1 MWCPIKVEIN
11 NLFAAERLEYEF
23 NNNVCT
29 VVTGKNYTDKNF
41 ENNGAGKSTIFEAI
55 ALAITGDCLRP
66 IKKDSFINKSKS
78 VSSCSVVLEL
88 YNDVLKKNIRIERE
102 FFKSSK
108 SSTCLV
114 YENGLQNKQLVSV
127 AEANKRILE
136 LIGICKDDLVRYFI
150 VGQDNRYNFFTASD
164 SDKKEILNRITNADM
179 INSVLQR
186 LSDSV
191 KAKQADLEAEKINE
205 GKLLGKMEM
214 IDVQIKDLLEN
225 DDTEYEVKKLE
236 REIVGWDAELVSR
249 GEKKDK
255 LEKEL
260 MKMEQH
266 LAKMKLVDLSKTRDK
281 INKLN
286 KSMDYSDSELLEAN
300 KLKKKLELILDGVLK
315 CPKCGE
321 KFVVDNELKLTYE
334 EALEIKLEVDSKAKE
349 LAEEVNVLSIKISEA
364 NKELK
369 AAKEQNLKYEACE
382 HDINK
387 QNKLIEVEEYEI
399 KALNVKIAKKKVEIE
414 DLKSGKQRKERIEE
428 LKQRK
433 RDVLK
438 KYNECREVLKV
449 ADDELNMLKF
459 WQFNMGKSGF
469 QTYLANKSIK
479 RLEGTINNYLDK
491 MKIDYRVQIEPYKVL
506 KSGDVREKIDCFVS
520 CNGYDWQN
528 FMTFSGG
535 ERQRIILAGILAIQ
549 KLINDSLGA
558 NGLNMLIMD
567 ETLWQMDNVGTV
579 SAIRILERIGITI
592 LITTQNIEEPEK
604 IFENYLKVVKID
616 GVSKFQS

>member
-1 MWCPIKVEIN
+1 
-11 NLFAAERLEYEF
+11 
-23 NNNVCT
+23 
-29 VVTGKNYTDKNF
+29 
-41 ENNGAGKSTIFEAI
+41 
-55 ALAITGDCLRP
+55 
-66 IKKDSFINKSKS
+66 
-78 VSSCSVVLEL
+78 
-88 YNDVLKKNIRIERE
+88 
-102 FFKSSK
+102 
-108 SSTCLV
+108 
-114 YENGLQNKQLVSV
+114 
-127 AEANKRILE
+127 
-136 LIGICKDDLVRYFI
+136 
-150 VGQDNRYNFFTASD
+150 
-164 SDKKEILNRITNADM
+164 
-179 INSVLQR
+179 
-186 LSDSV
+186 
-191 KAKQADLEAEKINE
+191 
-205 GKLLGKMEM
+205 
-214 IDVQIKDLLEN
+214 
-225 DDTEYEVKKLE
+225 
-236 REIVGWDAELVSR
+236 
-249 GEKKDK
+249 
-255 LEKEL
+255 
-260 MKMEQH
+260 
-266 LAKMKLVDLSKTRDK
+266 
-281 INKLN
+281 
-286 KSMDYSDSELLEAN
+286 MDYSDSELLEAN

>member
-1 MWCPIKVEIN
+1 MWCPIRVEIN

-78 VSSCSVVLEL
+78 VSSCSVALEL
-88 YNDVLKKNIRIERE
+88 YNDVLKKKVRIERE

-225 DDTEYEVKKLE
+225 DDTEWEVKKLE

-255 LEKEL
+255 LENEL

-286 KSMDYSDSELLEAN
+286 KSMDYSDGKLLEVN

-321 KFVVDNELKLTYE
+321 KFVADNELKLIYE

-364 NKELK
+364 YKELK

-399 KALNVKIAKKKVEIE
+399 EALNVKIAKKKVEVE

-433 RDVLK
+433 RGVLK